1 MTDLETPPP
10 TAVRQKPSANIYTVL
25 VIAAFLALSTATG
38 IMWYK
43 NVQLTGN
50 SNPFFIAK

>member
-10 TAVRQKPSANIYTVL
+10 APVRQKPGANIYTVL
-25 VIAAFLALSTATG
+25 VFVAFAAVATATG
-38 IMWYK
+38 VMWYK
-43 NVQLTGN
+43 NVTLTEQ